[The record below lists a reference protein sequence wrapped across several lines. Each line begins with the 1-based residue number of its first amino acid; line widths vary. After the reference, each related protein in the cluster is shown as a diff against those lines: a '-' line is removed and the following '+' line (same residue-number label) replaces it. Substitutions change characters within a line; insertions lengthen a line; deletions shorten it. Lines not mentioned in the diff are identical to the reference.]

1 MDTGRY
7 TCQNLKFTV
16 PLELSVCESAYPH
29 RDKTPVI
36 LRAAASVFL
45 THGFS
50 AATTDMIQREA
61 GVSKK
66 TLYACFP
73 SKEAMFMAM
82 IECQC
87 ASMAATV
94 RAIQPAPN
102 DLNKTLTDIGRAYL
116 DIVLSDT
123 GVALFRVVVAEAPRF
138 PQAGRHFYLAGPKVV
153 TSMVAE
159 CLSEASRAGDIDIHA
174 IGAETAASLFIGMVR
189 TEGQL
194 EGLLH
199 PGSRPSVEQLDRWVR
214 LAVDTFLG
222 RFAVARA

>member
-1 MDTGRY
+1 MSETAD
-7 TCQNLKFTV
+7 
-16 PLELSVCESAYPH
+16 PH
-29 RDKTPVI
+29 DEKTAVV
-36 LRAAASVFL
+36 LNAAAAVFL

-73 SKEAMFMAM
+73 SKEAMFTAV
-82 IECQC
+82 IDRQC
-87 ASMAATV
+87 AVMAATV
-94 RAIQPAPN
+94 KAIQPAPGN
-102 DLNKTLTDIGRAYL
+102 LAKTLTDIGRAYL

-138 PQAGRHFYLAGPKVV
+138 PQAGRLFYLAGPKMV
-153 TSMVAE
+153 TAMVAE
-159 CLSEASRAGDIDIHA
+159 RLSDASRAGDIDIHT
-174 IGAETAASLFIGMVR
+174 IGAETAASLFISMVR

-214 LAVDTFLG
+214 LAVETFIG
-222 RFAVARA
+222 RFAVRHA